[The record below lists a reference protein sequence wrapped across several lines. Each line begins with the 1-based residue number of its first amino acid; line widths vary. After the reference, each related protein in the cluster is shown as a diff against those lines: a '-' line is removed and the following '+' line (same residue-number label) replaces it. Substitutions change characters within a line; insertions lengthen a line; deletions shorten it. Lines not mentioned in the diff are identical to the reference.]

1 MMDSDIHKVIEVR
14 ICVKS
19 NTYKA
24 EFHPFIRS
32 IIQMIKV
39 YGNWYIWIKILVLIL
54 TIKIGYN
61 KKCGCLAKPSK
72 DNTIYAKL

>member
-19 NTYKA
+19 NIYKA

-39 YGNWYIWIKILVLIL
+39 YGN
-54 TIKIGYN
+54 
-61 KKCGCLAKPSK
+61 
-72 DNTIYAKL
+72 